1 MTQRYEVQTQFAND
15 TWENTW
21 SEDDEPLT
29 FESPAEA
36 ESAIFDHLNDCKAA
50 GIAADRYR
58 IRPCV

>member
-1 MTQRYEVQTQFAND
+1 MTQRYEVQTQFANG

-21 SEDDEPLT
+21 SEDGVPLT

-50 GIAADRYR
+50 GITAGRFR
-58 IRPCV
+58 IRPSV